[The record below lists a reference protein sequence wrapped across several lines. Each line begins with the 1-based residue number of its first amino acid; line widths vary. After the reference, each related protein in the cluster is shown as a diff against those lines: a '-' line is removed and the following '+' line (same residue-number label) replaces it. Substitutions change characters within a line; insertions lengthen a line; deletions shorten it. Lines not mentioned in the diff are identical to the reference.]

1 MLLHGHW
8 YAQPAKT
15 SLSNSHVV
23 VLCCPS
29 VSALVFLREFKSPGP
44 AIVHGMSSQ
53 APIDQFR
60 AAVKKDLGVDIGREN
75 ASCFLDS
82 AWLQANGSPYENDV
96 VPKEWS
102 NTAARFL
109 CSRNVVYAAKELAE
123 HAGDPLPRGR
133 ISMPETD
140 SVLYEYWP
148 R

>member
-1 MLLHGHW
+1 M
-8 YAQPAKT
+8 
-15 SLSNSHVV
+15 
-23 VLCCPS
+23 
-29 VSALVFLREFKSPGP
+29 SA
-44 AIVHGMSSQ
+44 Q

-82 AWLQANGSPYENDV
+82 TWLQANGSPYENDV
-96 VPKEWS
+96 VSKALS

-109 CSRNVVYAAKELAE
+109 CRRNVVHAAKELAE
-123 HAGDPLPRGR
+123 HAGDPLPRGS

-140 SVLYEYWP
+140 SVMYEYWP